1 MAPPHVKAEVMVN
14 HVTVSQ
20 VKKKLDRSIMAI
32 PGYMG
37 TFRDTALSAWS
48 EFTHSGGLGESL

>member
-1 MAPPHVKAEVMVN
+1 
-14 HVTVSQ
+14 
-20 VKKKLDRSIMAI
+20 MAI

-48 EFTHSGGLGESL
+48 EFTHSGGLGESM